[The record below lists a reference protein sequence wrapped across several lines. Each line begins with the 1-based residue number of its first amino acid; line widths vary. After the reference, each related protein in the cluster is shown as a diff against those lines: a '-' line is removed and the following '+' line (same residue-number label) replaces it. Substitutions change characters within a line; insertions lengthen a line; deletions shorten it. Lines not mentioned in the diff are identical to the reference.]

1 MADETEPSDMAG
13 STEEE
18 PTIPARGPA
27 RRGHRIITV
36 VAAVCLV
43 GGGIGAAV
51 AVTGG
56 PSGSSTPASAVNN
69 LLAAANHSDLI
80 GVLDAIVPGERTAI
94 EPGMLGL
101 VAQLE
106 RLDVL
111 SHNTNLKDVGGLSL
125 HFAGIKTA
133 TTMLSSNVAAVA
145 ITGGTVTGAFDATS
159 LPVGSFVS
167 RLTRGRLSGNKQ
179 SSTSPV
185 TTGREAIVTEQV
197 NGTWYVSLGYTVA
210 YDALRS
216 AGRPATPPPTNEA
229 VSATGSSTPEGAV
242 ATLLNDAMA
251 FNLRGVIGDLPPGE
265 MGALQS
271 YAPLFL
277 GKADQSLEKA
287 RSEVATRITH
297 MSLSG
302 SPIAGGTLVK
312 VSDLGLS
319 ATVEGI
325 TLTYKGGCLT
335 YSYLGRSVR
344 RCPSLA
350 VTRAAENKLISVLP
364 RSLRGL
370 ATRLMKDRPSFGFVT
385 VQDNGRWFVSPV
397 ATMLDALNGTL
408 SILQP
413 QDLEAIASL
422 AENPAELHALG
433 TSLEKVALGA
443 LASGSSTF

>member
-1 MADETEPSDMAG
+1 
-13 STEEE
+13 
-18 PTIPARGPA
+18 
-27 RRGHRIITV
+27 
-36 VAAVCLV
+36 
-43 GGGIGAAV
+43 
-51 AVTGG
+51 
-56 PSGSSTPASAVNN
+56 
-69 LLAAANHSDLI
+69 
-80 GVLDAIVPGERTAI
+80 
-94 EPGMLGL
+94 
-101 VAQLE
+101 
-106 RLDVL
+106 
-111 SHNTNLKDVGGLSL
+111 
-125 HFAGIKTA
+125 
-133 TTMLSSNVAAVA
+133 
-145 ITGGTVTGAFDATS
+145 
-159 LPVGSFVS
+159 
-167 RLTRGRLSGNKQ
+167 
-179 SSTSPV
+179 
-185 TTGREAIVTEQV
+185 
-197 NGTWYVSLGYTVA
+197 
-210 YDALRS
+210 
-216 AGRPATPPPTNEA
+216 
-229 VSATGSSTPEGAV
+229 
-242 ATLLNDAMA
+242 
-251 FNLRGVIGDLPPGE
+251 
-265 MGALQS
+265 
-271 YAPLFL
+271 
-277 GKADQSLEKA
+277 
-287 RSEVATRITH
+287 